1 MLGVIGGESLILGGL
16 AVPVPIDE
24 LSIHLPHF
32 VTHLFR
38 SCRRVATVNY
48 VKVVV
53 RNDEEDVEQNKDC
66 GNDEHGES
74 FQSGVF
80 SL

>member
-16 AVPVPIDE
+16 AIPVPIDE
-24 LSIHLPHF
+24 LSIHLSHF
-32 VTHLFR
+32 VTKLFR
-38 SCRRVATVNY
+38 GPNRVAAIGY
-48 VKVVV
+48 DKVV